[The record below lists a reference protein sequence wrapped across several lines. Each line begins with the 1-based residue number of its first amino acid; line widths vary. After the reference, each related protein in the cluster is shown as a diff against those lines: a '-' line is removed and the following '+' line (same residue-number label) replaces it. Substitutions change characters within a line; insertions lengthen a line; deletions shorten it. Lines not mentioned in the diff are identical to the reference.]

1 MEIDVGRVVA
11 GKYQLVRLLGRGS
24 MGEVWVAHHRTLGEH
39 LALKLLTLDPSSEEE
54 VEDFRTAVARF
65 QFEAQVAARLSRK
78 TRHIVRVTDH
88 GEEEGRAYLV
98 MELLE
103 GETLEAV
110 LTRDTRVSPA
120 TAVKIVTQVARA
132 LTQAHDEGVLHR
144 DLKPA
149 NVFLTKDEE
158 GKLLVKLLDFGIARV
173 IHAHRAPPAYSTAKG
188 LVFGTPSYM
197 SPEQARASTKLDQR
211 CDLWSL
217 ATIAYEAVSGDL
229 PVDGNDS
236 DELLGNLCA
245 GRIVPLRTRVPGS
258 PPELDAFFRRAFS
271 DAIGARFQTAT
282 DLAQAFARAAAG
294 DVDRDRA
301 TDPPVSVGAAVL
313 SPGGDDDGTAERL
326 RAAARRR
333 MVAMGGI
340 AAAVAIAGV
349 AVAWRALAPSAAAG
363 TERPLVAGP
372 PSSSPIPV
380 ASNPGVVLEPPRPS
394 GTPPPMVAFSALPR
408 SQVRPPAAAATSLP
422 PASALQPTT
431 VPPIVAPATAAPP
444 AAAPSKPAPHEPHD
458 KSEVL

>member
-1 MEIDVGRVVA
+1 H
-11 GKYQLVRLLGRGS
+11 Q
-24 MGEVWVAHHRTLGEH
+24 TLGEH
-39 LALKLLTLDPSSEEE
+39 LALKLLTLDPASDEEL
-54 VEDFRTAVARF
+54 EDIRTAAARF

-110 LTRDTRVSPA
+110 LARDTRVPIP
-120 TAVKIVTQVARA
+120 TLVKIVTQVARA

-149 NVFLTKDEE
+149 NVFLTKDED

-173 IHAHRAPPAYSTAKG
+173 IHAHRAPSAYSTAKG

-197 SPEQARASTKLDQR
+197 SPEQARASTKLDQG

-217 ATIAYEAVSGDL
+217 ATIAYESVAGDL
-229 PVDGNDS
+229 PVDGKDS

-245 GRIVPLRTRVPGS
+245 GRVVPLRTRAPGS

-271 DAIGARFQTAT
+271 EAIGLRFQSANA
-282 DLAQAFARAAAG
+282 LAQAFARAAAV

-313 SPGGDDDGTAERL
+313 SPDGDDDSTGRL
-326 RAAARRR
+326 RAGARRR
-333 MVAMGGI
+333 MAAVGAI
-340 AAAVAIAGV
+340 AAALAILGI

-372 PSSSPIPV
+372 PSSSPMPL
-380 ASNPGVVLEPPRPS
+380 ASNPGAVLEPPRS
-394 GTPPPMVAFSALPR
+394 TGAAPPLVAFSALPR
-408 SQVRPPAAAATSLP
+408 SQVRPPAAVVPSVPPVPGSTP
-422 PASALQPTT
+422 PAPTP
-431 VPPIVAPATAAPP
+431 VPTAAPP
-444 AAAPSKPAPHEPHD
+444 TPPTAAPSRPEPREPQPHD